1 VQSTRG
7 PYIRGVPVAREI
19 AVSTLMREVARR
31 GLQMSTDRA
40 ADLITVPTVAL
51 SEGQFG
57 CNLLLR
63 NGVPAYRIEI
73 AAAIIHFVVDG
84 DERSAKI
91 TATATSVGPVR
102 QRVRDA
108 GFETCYSTHRFEE
121 ELVASLW
128 PKAQ

>member
-1 VQSTRG
+1 
-7 PYIRGVPVAREI
+7 
-19 AVSTLMREVARR
+19 MREVARC

-51 SEGQFG
+51 PEGQFD

-63 NGVPAYRIEI
+63 NGVPAYRIET
-73 AAAIIHFVVDG
+73 AVATIHFVVDG

-91 TATATSVGPVR
+91 TATANFGRSCTSTSTGR
-102 QRVRDA
+102 GLRDVLLDSPLR
-108 GFETCYSTHRFEE
+108 GRGLF
-121 ELVASLW
+121 ASLR

>member
-1 VQSTRG
+1 MT
-7 PYIRGVPVAREI
+7 
-19 AVSTLMREVARR
+19 
-31 GLQMSTDRA
+31 TDRA

-51 SEGQFG
+51 PEGQFD

-63 NGVPAYRIEI
+63 NGVPAYRIVT
-73 AAAIIHFVVDG
+73 AVATIHFVVDG

-91 TATATSVGPVR
+91 TATANFG
-102 QRVRDA
+102 RVLYVNEYGTPRT

-121 ELVASLW
+121 ELVASLQ